1 MLFVNYLYLASGL
14 EILFLL
20 LSPSK
25 PMPCSKSL
33 TYQST
38 VSFMVVGGIHRLKK
52 TMDNKNMHPMRQG
65 H

>member
-1 MLFVNYLYLASGL
+1 LYLASGL
-14 EILFLL
+14 QILFLL

-38 VSFMVVGGIHRLKK
+38 VSFMVVG
-52 TMDNKNMHPMRQG
+52 
-65 H
+65 